1 MQKTAEKKMVQ
12 GSGPYDKDWGTG
24 TSGQTENPSPF
35 PRINAWRKQFLNTP
49 LRISADRAML
59 WTGMLQKNKGK
70 PRIVRNAEPFAHV
83 LKNVPIE
90 IGTYELLLGN
100 MAAPP
105 RTAPVFPEF
114 SYEWLIHEMENAPFE
129 KRDGD
134 RFLIDEEAKKCLK
147 RLRGFWKNET
157 VHDYAKS
164 LMTEGELKG
173 TGAYGRKMGVLNE
186 IVRANGLFS
195 VPSHAKTRERGRN

>member
-12 GSGPYDKDWGTG
+12 GPEPYDKDWGTG

-70 PRIVRNAEPFAHV
+70 PRIVRNAEAFAHV

-90 IGTYELLLGN
+90 IGKYE
-100 MAAPP
+100 
-105 RTAPVFPEF
+105 
-114 SYEWLIHEMENAPFE
+114 EMENVPFE
-129 KRDGD
+129 KRGGD

-173 TGAYGRKMGVLNE
+173 TGR
-186 IVRANGLFS
+186 GL
-195 VPSHAKTRERGRN
+195 REKDGCFE